1 MPGLITV
8 NKLIEML
15 LQEVT
20 STNFTT
26 YQRVIIGKAQITGD
40 LNKKRAT
47 SSQITELLNLIE
59 QQKKILSFYIERI
72 PRIERIIN
80 ILERGKKR
88 ISKERKKEYDQLL
101 RLLRYGV
108 NLERKKLISN
118 LEKQEIALQEGK
130 RGKYLSH
137 YRKEHQILYQLLKP
151 IKNLDIELDSRIQLQ
166 KRPIL
171 NSKTV
176 LVSMAF
182 LYFYISIIVPAAPQM
197 LEKYSHV
204 PLAECRYEIGVKF
217 EGAKNSEQVLEVV
230 KRYWDDDLKYQ
241 LSAEEEFEVAAKTKV
256 FGEYSIQD
264 LELTKELFQKT
275 YGLNNLQQH
284 AKIDAIIY
292 LPKNAELRY
301 INPTEKACASQKLA
315 GVANVG
321 GINSMTLTSS
331 QNMSKG
337 EYIRLV
343 SHEYAHV
350 IHREVLWRINPN
362 FNREWESIQ
371 GGYARVYG
379 TNNTWED
386 VATIVEAAVDAY
398 LHGKNANF
406 IRPSDGNSA
415 AFQAKLRLLKQ
426 YNFLPPAIE
435 VR

>member
-1 MPGLITV
+1 
-8 NKLIEML
+8 ML

-26 YQRVIIGKAQITGD
+26 YQRVIIGKAQITED
-40 LNKKRAT
+40 IIKKRAT
-47 SSQITELLNLIE
+47 PSQITELSNLIE
-59 QQKKILSFYIERI
+59 QQKRIISYYIERI

-88 ISKERKKEYDQLL
+88 ISKERKNEYDQLL
-101 RLLRYGV
+101 RLLRDV
-108 NLERKKLISN
+108 VKLERKKIIST
-118 LEKQEIALQEGK
+118 LEKQQIALQEGK
-130 RGKYLSH
+130 PRKYLSL
-137 YRKEHQILYQLLKP
+137 YRKEQQILHQLLKP
-151 IKNLDIELDSRIQLQ
+151 IRKLDIELNDKIQLR

-171 NSKTV
+171 TSKVV
-176 LVSMAF
+176 LVQMVV
-182 LYFYISIIVPAAPQM
+182 LYFYITLLVPAIPQM
-197 LEKYSHV
+197 INKYSHV
-204 PLAECRYEIGVKF
+204 PLAECQYELGVKF

-230 KRYWDDDLKYQ
+230 KRYWDDDLKHQ
-241 LSAEEEFEVAAKTKV
+241 LAAEEEFEVAARTRV

-301 INPTEKACASQKLA
+301 INPTEKACASKTFA

-331 QNMSKG
+331 QNMSKKG
-337 EYIRLV
+337 YFSV
-343 SHEYAHV
+343 VAHEYAHV
-350 IHREVLWRINPN
+350 IHRETLFRYPN
-362 FNREWESIQ
+362 FNKEWERIQ
-371 GGYARVYG
+371 GGYARIYG

-398 LHGKNANF
+398 LHDRNVYS
-406 IRPSDGNSA
+406 IRPMDGNNV

-426 YNFLPPAIE
+426 YNFLPPALE

>member
-1 MPGLITV
+1 MKGLITV

-26 YQRVIIGKAQITGD
+26 YQRVIIGKAQITED
-40 LNKKRAT
+40 IIKKRAT
-47 SSQITELLNLIE
+47 PSQITELSNLIE
-59 QQKKILSFYIERI
+59 QQKRIISYYIERI

-88 ISKERKKEYDQLL
+88 ISKERKNEYDQLL
-101 RLLRYGV
+101 RLLRDV
-108 NLERKKLISN
+108 VKLERKKIIST
-118 LEKQEIALQEGK
+118 LEKQQIALQEGK
-130 RGKYLSH
+130 PRKYLSL
-137 YRKEHQILYQLLKP
+137 YRKEQQILHQLLKP
-151 IKNLDIELDSRIQLQ
+151 IRKLDIELNDKIQLR

-171 NSKTV
+171 TSKVV
-176 LVSMAF
+176 LVQMVV
-182 LYFYISIIVPAAPQM
+182 LYFYITLLVPAIPQM
-197 LEKYSHV
+197 INKYSQV
-204 PLAECRYEIGVKF
+204 PLAECQYELGVKF

-230 KRYWDDDLKYQ
+230 KRHWDDDLKHQ
-241 LSAEEEFEVAAKTKV
+241 LAAEEEFEVAARTRV

-301 INPTEKACASQKLA
+301 INPTEKACASKTFA

-331 QNMSKG
+331 QNMSKKG
-337 EYIRLV
+337 YFSV
-343 SHEYAHV
+343 VAHEYAHV
-350 IHREVLWRINPN
+350 IHRETLFRYPN
-362 FNREWESIQ
+362 FNKEWERIQ
-371 GGYARVYG
+371 GGYARIYG

-398 LHGKNANF
+398 LHDRNVYS
-406 IRPSDGNSA
+406 IRPMDGNNV

-426 YNFLPPAIE
+426 YNFLPPALE

>member
-1 MPGLITV
+1 MKGLITV

-26 YQRVIIGKAQITGD
+26 YQRVIIGKAQITED
-40 LNKKRAT
+40 IIKKRAT
-47 SSQITELLNLIE
+47 PSQITELSNLIE
-59 QQKKILSFYIERI
+59 QQKRIISYYIERI

-88 ISKERKKEYDQLL
+88 ISKERKNEYDQLL
-101 RLLRYGV
+101 RLLRDV
-108 NLERKKLISN
+108 VKLERKKIIST
-118 LEKQEIALQEGK
+118 LEKQQIALQEGK
-130 RGKYLSH
+130 PRKYLSL
-137 YRKEHQILYQLLKP
+137 YRKEQQILHQLLKP
-151 IKNLDIELDSRIQLQ
+151 IRKLDIELNDKIQLR

-171 NSKTV
+171 TSKVV
-176 LVSMAF
+176 LVQMVV
-182 LYFYISIIVPAAPQM
+182 LYFYITLLVPAIPQM
-197 LEKYSHV
+197 INKYSHV
-204 PLAECRYEIGVKF
+204 PLAECQYELGVKF

-230 KRYWDDDLKYQ
+230 KRYWDDDLKHQ
-241 LSAEEEFEVAAKTKV
+241 LAAEEEFEVAARTRV

-301 INPTEKACASQKLA
+301 INPTEKACASKTFA

-331 QNMSKG
+331 QNMSKKG
-337 EYIRLV
+337 YFSV
-343 SHEYAHV
+343 VAHEYAHV
-350 IHREVLWRINPN
+350 IHRETLFRYPN
-362 FNREWESIQ
+362 FNKEWKSIQ
-371 GGYARVYG
+371 GGYARISG

-398 LHGKNANF
+398 LHDRNVYS
-406 IRPSDGNSA
+406 IRPMDGNNV

-426 YNFLPPAIE
+426 YNFLPEAVE

>member
-1 MPGLITV
+1 MKGLITV

-26 YQRVIIGKAQITGD
+26 YQRVIIGKAQITED
-40 LNKKRAT
+40 IIKKRAT
-47 SSQITELLNLIE
+47 PSQITELSNLIE
-59 QQKKILSFYIERI
+59 QQKRIISYYIERI

-88 ISKERKKEYDQLL
+88 ISKERKNEYDQLL
-101 RLLRYGV
+101 RLLRDV
-108 NLERKKLISN
+108 VKLERKKIIST
-118 LEKQEIALQEGK
+118 LEKQQIALQEGK
-130 RGKYLSH
+130 PRKYLSL
-137 YRKEHQILYQLLKP
+137 YRKEQQILHQLLKP
-151 IKNLDIELDSRIQLQ
+151 IRKLDIELNDKIQLR

-171 NSKTV
+171 TSKVV
-176 LVSMAF
+176 LVQMVV
-182 LYFYISIIVPAAPQM
+182 LYFYITLLVPAIPQM
-197 LEKYSHV
+197 INKYSHV
-204 PLAECRYEIGVKF
+204 PLAECQYELGVKF

-230 KRYWDDDLKYQ
+230 KRYWDDDLKHQ
-241 LSAEEEFEVAAKTKV
+241 LAAEEEFEVAARTRV

-301 INPTEKACASQKLA
+301 INPTEKACASKTFA

-331 QNMSKG
+331 QNMSKKG
-337 EYIRLV
+337 YFSV
-343 SHEYAHV
+343 VAHEYAHV
-350 IHREVLWRINPN
+350 IHRETLFRYPN
-362 FNREWESIQ
+362 FNKEWERIQ
-371 GGYARVYG
+371 GGYARIYG

-398 LHGKNANF
+398 LHDRNVYS
-406 IRPSDGNSA
+406 IRPMDGNNV

-426 YNFLPPAIE
+426 YNFLPPALE

>member
-1 MPGLITV
+1 MKGLITV

-26 YQRVIIGKAQITGD
+26 YQRVIIGKAQITED
-40 LNKKRAT
+40 IIKKRAT
-47 SSQITELLNLIE
+47 PSQITELSNLIE
-59 QQKKILSFYIERI
+59 QQKRIISYYIERI

-88 ISKERKKEYDQLL
+88 ISKERKNEYDQLL
-101 RLLRYGV
+101 RLLRDV
-108 NLERKKLISN
+108 VKLERKKIIST
-118 LEKQEIALQEGK
+118 LEKQQIALQEGK
-130 RGKYLSH
+130 PRKYLSL
-137 YRKEHQILYQLLKP
+137 YRKEQQILHQLLKP
-151 IKNLDIELDSRIQLQ
+151 IRKLDIELDDKIQLR

-171 NSKTV
+171 TSKVV
-176 LVSMAF
+176 LVQMVV
-182 LYFYISIIVPAAPQM
+182 LYFYITLLVPAIPQM
-197 LEKYSHV
+197 INKYSHV
-204 PLAECRYEIGVKF
+204 PLAECQYELGVKF

-230 KRYWDDDLKYQ
+230 KRYWDDDLKHQ
-241 LSAEEEFEVAAKTKV
+241 LAAEEEFEVAARTRV

-301 INPTEKACASQKLA
+301 INPTEKACASKTFA

-331 QNMSKG
+331 QNMSKKG
-337 EYIRLV
+337 YFSV
-343 SHEYAHV
+343 VAHEYAHV
-350 IHREVLWRINPN
+350 IHRETLFRYPN
-362 FNREWESIQ
+362 FNKEWERIQ
-371 GGYARVYG
+371 GGYARIYG

-398 LHGKNANF
+398 LHDRNVYS
-406 IRPSDGNSA
+406 IRPMDGNNV

-426 YNFLPPAIE
+426 YNFLPEAVE